1 MGVGMYKIAICE
13 DDKEYIAY
21 MKQIILK
28 TDIVDENS
36 LLFYDFY
43 SGEQFCLHADFDFD
57 LVILDMQ
64 MGDMDGYETA
74 MKMREMGHNFL
85 LVFCSGVV
93 QPFPL
98 SYKASPFRY
107 LLKEFSEEEMIS
119 EMAEVIHEMKA
130 QKQNPFIIC
139 QSSSREKIR
148 VFPESV
154 AYISKYK
161 EYSIIHAVGRLADSH
176 PGETLRSSMKL
187 NDIHKIFDESCGFV
201 RAHNSYIINM
211 SYIVSIESHYVKLIT
226 GEYLSFSLAR
236 ANEFKQV
243 FAGFVAAKY

>member
-13 DDKEYIAY
+13 DDKDYIEY

-28 TDIVDENS
+28 TDIVEEDM

-43 SGEQFCLHADFDFD
+43 SGEQFCQYSDFDFD

-74 MKMREMGHNFL
+74 MKMRKMGHNFL

-93 QPFPL
+93 QPFSL
-98 SYKASPFRY
+98 SYKANPFRY
-107 LLKEFSEEEMIS
+107 LLKEFSEDEMIS

-130 QKQNPFIIC
+130 KKQNPFIIC
-139 QSSSREKIR
+139 QAKSKEKIR

-161 EYSIIHAVGRLADSH
+161 EYSIIHPAGKLAESYL
-176 PGETLRSSMKL
+176 GETLRSSLKL
-187 NDIHKIFDESCGFV
+187 NEIHKIFDESCGFV

-211 SYIVSIESHYVKLIT
+211 SCIVSIESHYVKLTT
-226 GEYLSFSLAR
+226 GEYLSFSRAR
-236 ANEFKQV
+236 AGEFRQT
-243 FAGFVAAKY
+243 FARFAAAKY

>member
-1 MGVGMYKIAICE
+1 MYKIAICE
-13 DDKEYIAY
+13 DDKDYIEY

-28 TDIVDENS
+28 TDIIDENK

-43 SGEQFCLHADFDFD
+43 SGEQFCLHSDFDFD

-64 MGDMDGYETA
+64 MGEMDGYETA

-98 SYKASPFRY
+98 SFKASPFRY
-107 LLKEFSEEEMIS
+107 LLKEFTEEEMIS
-119 EMAEVIHEMKA
+119 EMTEIIHEMEAK
-130 QKQNPFIIC
+130 KQNPFIIC
-139 QSSSREKIR
+139 QSKSKEKIR
-148 VFPESV
+148 VYPESV

-161 EYSIIHAVGRLADSH
+161 EYSIIHVVGKLAESY
-176 PGETLRSSMKL
+176 PGENLRSVMKL
-187 NDIHKIFDESCGFV
+187 NDIHKIFDEDCGFV

-211 SYIVSIESHYVKLIT
+211 SCIVSIESHYVKLTT
-226 GEYLSFSLAR
+226 GEYLSFSRAR
-236 ANEFKQV
+236 SNEFKQV
-243 FAGFVAAKY
+243 FARFVAAKY